1 MVGRW
6 VDRHVEN
13 PTITKWMLAGASA
26 GAATTLIGCP
36 SERAMVL
43 AHIQKK
49 GFMDVVRSTGIR
61 GLYHGF
67 EPTLYRDVTFNM
79 AFFTFREIIV
89 RLYRK
94 HYDSDPDPF
103 QRTVMGIVSGTMA
116 SVFACPFDVVKTRIQ
131 GGELATTGAS
141 TTKQSEWAL
150 KLLWNISQREGPRTL
165 LRGLGPR
172 LIAVPS
178 YMSVFYVVNEELEWH
193 LLNKRLTN

>member
-1 MVGRW
+1 
-6 VDRHVEN
+6 
-13 PTITKWMLAGASA
+13 
-26 GAATTLIGCP
+26 
-36 SERAMVL
+36 MVL

-141 TTKQSEWAL
+141 TSECFVGASP
-150 KLLWNISQREGPRTL
+150 I
-165 LRGLGPR
+165 
-172 LIAVPS
+172 
-178 YMSVFYVVNEELEWH
+178 
-193 LLNKRLTN
+193 LT